1 MTMATTPDLEKRAI
15 LAAAAAAEDDGD
27 NAQPAPTR
35 SRIRPWLFLLVGFL
49 VVLSIGATSHRCFA
63 ETSALFTT
71 SSSVSRAG
79 HTHQGGHDKALAV
92 NSRSPTGTTATTLA
106 AEPSRTVLKTFEV
119 AQPVLMPDG
128 PAESDGSTRDG
139 EDYEPGLCT
148 VLLMRHDFAWSYNAP
163 FVGELVVEEVS
174 LLLRLSNH

>member
-15 LAAAAAAEDDGD
+15 LAAAAAEDDGD
-27 NAQPAPTR
+27 NAQPAPAR
-35 SRIRPWLFLLVGFL
+35 SRIRPWLFFLVGFL
-49 VVLSIGATSHRCFA
+49 VVLLIGATSHRCFA

-79 HTHQGGHDKALAV
+79 HTHQGGHDKAQAV
-92 NSRSPTGTTATTLA
+92 NSRSPTATSATTSA

-148 VLLMRHDFAWSYNAP
+148 VLLMRHDFAWSYGAP
-163 FVGELVVEEVS
+163 FVGKLVVEEVS